1 MDEDL
6 RQLQLDY
13 LADVREKISVIRQ
26 HGRSL
31 ERTFRQS
38 FPALLFLAH
47 QLKGSGGSL
56 GFPRITELADRMK
69 RELNLF
75 LDDEVAQRPRPTDL
89 AATLLSIADEL
100 DAEVSAR
107 CSVLGAEGAPGLSTE
122 H

>member
-1 MDEDL
+1 MMMDEDL

-13 LADVREKISVIRQ
+13 LTDVREKIAVIRR

-31 ERTFRQS
+31 ERTFKQS

-56 GFPRITELADRMK
+56 GFPHITELAERMK

-75 LDDEVAQRPRPTDL
+75 LDDEVAHRPRPQDL
-89 AATLLSIADEL
+89 AATLAALSNEL
-100 DAEVSAR
+100 EQEVTAAEKS
-107 CSVLGAEGAPGLSTE
+107 L
-122 H
+122 